1 MCVRPSTG
9 SYASFSLVMGRSP
22 GFGSAC
28 TDLYRP
34 LKTWF
39 PFGSGPP
46 VLNLASTGN
55 SPDRSTKSTLST
67 GHVSVSNSLKTQ
79 GFRFSFTP
87 LPGFFSPFLHSTM
100 RYRSLRVFRLG
111 GWSLRLPTGFPV
123 SRGTLV
129 QPCLLPVSPTRLSR
143 SMDKFPKLI
152 RLPSSVRSGCP
163 QPRNACTPV
172 WPLSG
177 SLAATWDIE
186 FSFFSSAYLDVSVQQ
201 VSFHTL

>member
-1 MCVRPSTG
+1 MCVRTSTG
-9 SYASFSLVMGRSP
+9 FYSRFILAMGRSP

-28 TDLYRP
+28 TDSYRP

-39 PFGSGPP
+39 PFGSGPL

-129 QPCLLPVSPTRLSR
+129 QLCATRISPTRLSR
-143 SMDKFPKLI
+143 SVDGFPKPI
-152 RLPSSVRSGCP
+152 RLSLWLQYCCP
-163 QPRNACTPV
+163 QPRGACTAV
-172 WPLSG
+172 WTVPRP
-177 SLAATWDIE
+177 LAATGGIE
-186 FSFFSSAYLDVSVQQ
+186 FSFFSSGYLDVSVYRLTS
-201 VSFHTL
+201 V